1 MNIVLDRMT
10 RNFARRLE
18 QWADIH
24 VETDIREGRCDY
36 FCAAVVAVLAH
47 LGNQDA
53 RAPAFRLLKFRH
65 HPFCLFELFGFAAL
79 SRVDT
84 RNSPRGGLVAA
95 PHIFKCG
102 GDFAECRTLASGIH
116 GALQK
121 VAVAAGGA
129 VFELLERLA
138 YGFTLAFALQLCKTV
153 QLRFANS

>member
-36 FCAAVVAVLAH
+36 FCAAVVAVLPH
-47 LGNQDA
+47 LGDQDT

-84 RNSPRGGLVAA
+84 RNSPRGGLIA
-95 PHIFKCG
+95 PPDFFQCRRN
-102 GDFAECRTLASGIH
+102 FAECRTLASGIH

-121 VAVAAGGA
+121 IAVAGGGA
-129 VFELLERLA
+129 VFELLERVA
-138 YGFTLAFALQLCKTV
+138 YGLTISVVLPLC
-153 QLRFANS
+153 